1 MGGTALK
8 HLGFESQRVERK
20 DYFLLVQ
27 EIKTLWE
34 QNFHTSI
41 KDVLHYS
48 NKPDYG
54 DIDLVAACKSDQEIT
69 KEKIQKAFG
78 CQYISK
84 NSCVYSFDYKNV
96 QVDLAILN
104 GLYDFHSYYIFS
116 CYSPIG
122 NVIGRLIKQ
131 KGLKWGIDGLS
142 YPVKLSDSEQLGQ
155 ISILYR
161 SNPYDTFERVLQFL
175 GIEYDIDEFFKN
187 YFADQEDIFE
197 WLASSELF
205 NKDIFAFENL
215 NHVNRKRDR
224 LRNDYHN
231 WLEFIKDR
239 PNKFEGNKDKS
250 IHIKEISNFFD
261 INLHS
266 LIEKRIANHQME
278 KFYKE
283 KFNGKHLME
292 WGITEGKLIGEC
304 IAGFK
309 QYVTNESFKED
320 IDKSFKR
327 YILLKKSEYIKK
339 DFMSWYEKNYE
350 K

>member
-1 MGGTALK
+1 LK
-8 HLGFESQRVERK
+8 QVSLSSSCSR
-20 DYFLLVQ
+20 YFSY
-27 EIKTLWE
+27 
-34 QNFHTSI
+34 FHTSI

-48 NKPDYG
+48 NKLDYG

-96 QVDLAILN
+96 QVDLAVLN
-104 GLYDFHSYYIFS
+104 GLYDFHSYYIYS

-122 NVIGRLIKQ
+122 NVVGRLIKQ

-205 NKDIFAFENL
+205 NKDIFVIKNLTAIDENILGIKTVAGMESNYKDL
-215 NHVNRKRDR
+215 N
-224 LRNDYHN
+224 
-231 WLEFIKDR
+231 
-239 PNKFEGNKDKS
+239 
-250 IHIKEISNFFD
+250 ISSWNVT
-261 INLHS
+261 
-266 LIEKRIANHQME
+266 KME
-278 KFYKE
+278 PR
-283 KFNGKHLME
+283 
-292 WGITEGKLIGEC
+292 KLI
-304 IAGFK
+304 I
-309 QYVTNESFKED
+309 S
-320 IDKSFKR
+320 I
-327 YILLKKSEYIKK
+327 
-339 DFMSWYEKNYE
+339 
-350 K
+350 